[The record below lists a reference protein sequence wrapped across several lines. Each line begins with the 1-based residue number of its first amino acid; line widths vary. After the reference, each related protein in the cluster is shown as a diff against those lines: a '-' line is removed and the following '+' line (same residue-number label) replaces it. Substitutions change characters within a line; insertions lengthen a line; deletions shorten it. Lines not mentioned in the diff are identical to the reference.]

1 MKVEKILIL
10 LGPPKSVFSE
20 ILIKY
25 LKKKFSKKKVI
36 IIGDLNYF
44 LLNKKKNKT
53 TFKN

>member
-25 LKKKFSKKKVI
+25 LKKKFSKKS
-36 IIGDLNYF
+36 NY
-44 LLNKKKNKT
+44 NWR
-53 TFKN
+53 FKLFFTE